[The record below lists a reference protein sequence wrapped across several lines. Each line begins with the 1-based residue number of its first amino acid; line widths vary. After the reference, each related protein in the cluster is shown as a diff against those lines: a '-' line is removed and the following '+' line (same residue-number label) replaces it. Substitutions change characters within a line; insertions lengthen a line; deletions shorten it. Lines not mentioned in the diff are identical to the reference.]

1 MPAQSKI
8 KAAKPQDNGDR
19 LGREDWILAAWESM
33 GGGSLDNVKVN
44 ILAKKLGVTRGSFYW
59 HFKSRQELIDA
70 LLDRWFAIL
79 GLREATQGAL
89 TETDDPKEQLWL
101 IFSRVI
107 RNINA
112 GQSVALRLYA
122 AKDGKLRRRIE
133 DEDKRRL
140 IHYAERF
147 ERMGHKQERAL
158 ELGRIY
164 MAVVVSEYLRN
175 GARSRQERLDAARQ
189 IHETLIS
196 L

>member
-1 MPAQSKI
+1 
-8 KAAKPQDNGDR
+8 
-19 LGREDWILAAWESM
+19 LAAWEIM

-70 LLDRWFAIL
+70 LLDRWFAVL
-79 GLREATQGAL
+79 GLREATEAAI

-112 GQSVALRLYA
+112 GQSVALRLHA
-122 AKDGKLRRRIE
+122 AKDQKLRRRIE
-133 DEDKRRL
+133 EEDKRRL
-140 IHYAERF
+140 RHYAERF
-147 ERMGHKQERAL
+147 EAIGHKKARAL
-158 ELGRIY
+158 ELARIY

-175 GARSRQERLDAARQ
+175 GALSRSERLDAAKQ
-189 IHETLIS
+189 IHDTLIS